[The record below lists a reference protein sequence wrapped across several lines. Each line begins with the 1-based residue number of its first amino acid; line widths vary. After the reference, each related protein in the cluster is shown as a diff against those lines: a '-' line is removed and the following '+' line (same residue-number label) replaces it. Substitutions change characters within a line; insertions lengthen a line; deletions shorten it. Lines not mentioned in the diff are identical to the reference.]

1 MTDVNVQTYVY
12 IDWDYEL
19 GDVID
24 FTQPTDNITA
34 YRQGVDIRIG
44 SQAGQR
50 VARVGTCAITLL
62 NVDRLFSPRFFTGLY
77 AAQLLPMKPVRVDA
91 TDGVDTWTVFSG
103 WTKKITPQ
111 PDKHKE
117 RRAKIDCVDW
127 LGWIQAS
134 DIDIPL
140 REDVLSSQLVTDVL
154 NYALKAT
161 IATSVYSV
169 AGTPADGDTVSIN
182 GTTYRFKTT
191 PAQANDV
198 QISSAA
204 NGARLP
210 TIAAAVA
217 AINGWDGE
225 MTLYYLGT
233 TRPADVRAR
242 VNDSYVQI
250 VLDDAPTRYYRIGD
264 AAGTAYDIGT
274 NLKDAT
280 INGSPTLGVTG
291 VITNDTNK
299 GIRLDGVNDY
309 IDIPTLDLSNRSF
322 SVEFWFNPAASPPAN
337 QDLFSA
343 HTAFSANQAFYIR
356 YANTTVLSAY
366 FYSGAQVDS
375 GLLAIGSWHHIV
387 VTYDYASSTLRLYTN
402 GTLADTQTSAGP
414 LTGDSPTIQL
424 GAYVAAGANYTKA
437 DMDEHAIWLR
447 VLSADEIAEHYAA
460 ATAAPS
466 PGFTIYSLL
475 RGAIGNTYT
484 STESSSAITVSG
496 ATLSGGADTPNM
508 TTAIET
514 GLRRFPYAA
523 DDWGGERVDALKALQ
538 AIAESERGRFYVKRD
553 GTAVFE
559 NYAKEFTAISA
570 TPVLET
576 YGGAAGEPVIGLEG
590 DLSIDDVANAVTVRF
605 TPRSEAS
612 TGVVARI
619 TNTVK
624 VPGRWGSQ
632 NSNPNTDKSWYSNG
646 LPLGDPGQ
654 LVITLPY
661 TDPATGQ
668 RIGAKD
674 VINPV
679 PTTDWTANEAQD
691 GTGYDYT
698 LYNPQQLFFTI
709 APKATGVDVWIK
721 NIAMGILY
729 IQTLQLRG
737 TAIHRYDAQVITKED
752 PSSIALYGRN
762 AKQITLPLEADS
774 NFAEAIAEYELS
786 RYTDPLWRPKKVNW
800 RNILQDKAGNKVLA
814 AEIGDVMLLH
824 EYQTMVDLQQIQ
836 VRIVGQT
843 YKFGLKNDFSAEFD
857 IEVVD
862 DKNYGIYDRSLSSFD
877 SCYYTI

>member
-1 MTDVNVQTYVY
+1 MTEVNVQTRVY
-12 IDWDYEL
+12 IMWDYEL
-19 GDVID
+19 GDTVD
-24 FTQPTDNITA
+24 FSDPSCEITQ
-34 YRQGVDIRIG
+34 YRQSVDIRIG

-62 NVDRLFSPRFFTGLY
+62 NADRLFSPRYLSGAY
-77 AAQLLPMKPVRVDA
+77 VGKLLPMKPVLVTA

-111 PDKHKE
+111 PDKWKE
-117 RRAKIDCVDW
+117 RKAKIDCVDW

-169 AGTPADGDTVSIN
+169 TGTPSDGDTVGIN

-210 TIAAAVA
+210 TIAACVA

-225 MTLYYLGT
+225 GTDYFLGT

-264 AAGTAYDIGT
+264 AAGTAFDIGS

-291 VITNDTNK
+291 AITNDTNK
-299 GIRLDGVNDY
+299 AIRLDGVNDY
-309 IDIPTLDLSNRSF
+309 VSIPTLDFAERSF
-322 SVEFWFNPAASPPAN
+322 SIEFWFKPAASPPAN
-337 QDLFSA
+337 QDLFSI
-343 HTAFSANQAFYIR
+343 HTAFSADQAFYIR

-375 GLLAIGSWHHIV
+375 GLLALGSWHHIV
-387 VTYDYASSTLRLYTN
+387 VTYDYSSSTLRLYTN
-402 GTLADTQTSAGP
+402 GVLADTQTSAGP
-414 LTGDSPTIQL
+414 LSGTSPTIQL
-424 GAYVAAGANYTKA
+424 GAYTAAGANYTKG
-437 DMDEHAIWLR
+437 DMDEAALWLR
-447 VLSADEIAEHYAA
+447 VISEDEVADHYAA

-466 PGFTIYSLL
+466 PGFTIFSLL
-475 RGAIGNTYT
+475 RGAIGNAYT
-484 STESSSAITVSG
+484 STKSSSAITVSG
-496 ATLSGGADTPNM
+496 ATLSGGTDTPNM
-508 TTAIET
+508 TTAIQT

-559 NYAKEFTAISA
+559 NYAKEFEAISA

-576 YGGAAGEPVIGLEG
+576 YGGASGEPVIGLEG
-590 DLSIDDVANAVTVRF
+590 DLSVDEVANAVTVRY
-605 TPRSEAS
+605 TPRSEIS
-612 TGVVARI
+612 TGVVAKI
-619 TNTVK
+619 TNTIK

-632 NSNPNTDKSWYSNG
+632 TSDPNKDKSWYSNG
-646 LPLGDPGQ
+646 HPIGDPGQ

-674 VINPV
+674 VLNPV
-679 PTTDWTANEAQD
+679 KTTDWTANEAQD

-698 LYNPQQLFFTI
+698 NYQPPQLFFTI
-709 APKATGVDVWIK
+709 APKATGVDVHIK
-721 NIAMGILY
+721 NTALGILY

-752 PSSIALYGRN
+752 PTSIALYGRN
-762 AKQITLPLEADS
+762 AKQITLPLEADG

-786 RYTDPLWRPKKVNW
+786 RYTDPLWRPKKVSW
-800 RNILQDKAGNKVLA
+800 RNLLQDKAGNKVLA
-814 AEIGDVMLLH
+814 AELGDTMRLH
-824 EYQTMVDLQQIQ
+824 EFQTMSSLNQIQ
-836 VRIVGQT
+836 VRVVGIT

-857 IEVVD
+857 IEVAE
-862 DKNYGIYDRSLSSFD
+862 DKNYGIYDRSLTLWD
-877 SCYYTI
+877 GCYYTI